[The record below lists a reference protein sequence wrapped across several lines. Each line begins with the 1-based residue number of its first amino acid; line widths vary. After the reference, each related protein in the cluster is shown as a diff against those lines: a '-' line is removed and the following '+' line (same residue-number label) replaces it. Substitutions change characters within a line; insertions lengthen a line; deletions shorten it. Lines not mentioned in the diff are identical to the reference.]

1 MITLM
6 SRVIV
11 RRSFIVSRRFIVAAV
26 LLGLPGESAAQTNSE
41 VNAGIQFDF
50 PLPGA
55 RSLGMA
61 GAFVAVADDA
71 TAAVAN
77 PAGLSNL
84 ARPEVSGEVRGWRF
98 TSVTPS
104 DGHAF
109 GPPTNVGVDS
119 IAGVVDSQTS
129 QNTAGV
135 SFLSAVFPAGRFAVG
150 IYRHEQAQFRA
161 NVLSDG
167 PFISTQ
173 GQTSDRLPPFTGTI
187 GLDIVNYGVSLAY
200 RVAGGLTI
208 GGGAAFSDFSLNSRT
223 SIYFYDP
230 FGVGVIQ
237 PPSNRVA
244 FTGAGQ
250 TFGAA
255 SFVDSN
261 RLGDIVETGTD
272 HGAAFNFGV
281 LFRPTGEKWS
291 AGGAVRLNPEFH
303 YQEASRWGP
312 AQPDPAARGTLI
324 APPITVAF
332 KVPDVYSI
340 GGSFRATD
348 VFLVAAQF
356 DRVRFSQLSRDLQDV
371 NGTTGGE
378 AHLAVIQGLRL
389 PDSNQIRFGT
399 EYALVRANR
408 VVSLRAGT
416 AYESG
421 HQMTYTQTTPTDFAR
436 LDVLYPPN
444 PPGQW
449 HVTAGVGLAFAT
461 SFQVDA
467 GVDVS
472 KRTPTISVSSV
483 YRF

>member
-1 MITLM
+1 M
-6 SRVIV
+6 SKPMTRVIA
-11 RRSFIVSRRFIVAAV
+11 RRSVIVSRSFVVAAV

-41 VNAGIQFDF
+41 INAGIQFDF

-84 ARPEVSGEVRGWRF
+84 GRPEVSAEVRGWRF
-98 TSVTPS
+98 TSATPS
-104 DGHAF
+104 NGHAF
-109 GPPTNVGVDS
+109 GQPTNVGVDTIS
-119 IAGVVDSQTS
+119 GVVDGQTS

-161 NVLSDG
+161 NAVSDG
-167 PFISTQ
+167 PFISNQ
-173 GQTSDRLPPFTGTI
+173 GQTNDRLPPFTGTI

-200 RVAGGLTI
+200 RVGGGLTI
-208 GGGAAFSDFSLNSRT
+208 GGGAALSDFSLNSRT
-223 SIYFYDP
+223 SIYLYLP
-230 FGVGVIQ
+230 FDIGLIQ
-237 PPSNRVA
+237 PSNRVA

-250 TFGAA
+250 AFGTA
-255 SFVDSN
+255 SFADSN

-281 LFRPTGEKWS
+281 LFRPTGQKWS

-303 YQEASRWGP
+303 YEEASRWGP

-324 APPITVAF
+324 APQITVAF

-348 VFLVAAQF
+348 VFLLAAQF
-356 DRVRFSQLSRDLQDV
+356 DRVQFSQLSRNLQDV

-378 AHLAVIQGLRL
+378 SHLAVVQDLRL

-421 HQMTYTQTTPTDFAR
+421 HQMTYTQSTPTDFTR
-436 LDVLYPPN
+436 LGVLYPPN

-449 HVTAGVGLAFAT
+449 HVTAGLGVAFAT

-472 KRTPTISVSSV
+472 KRTPTVSVSSV